1 MAISKKLGQN
11 YEAIRAAARFKT
23 IKVTLNDLDFELKVR
38 VPVKR
43 EMEEIMAAIANPNK
57 DEIER
62 IYQQL
67 SSPLLKSIE
76 DAGEGFVDA
85 LNEGGEKVKV
95 LEDDIVV
102 DGNSIRKIAQLSA
115 IWQTQVERYFA
126 LLQSATGEPINE
138 SFEEISEEFPDAIV
152 KEIIDKIDAA
162 IRPNYGEAKK
172 N

>member
-11 YEAIRAAARFKT
+11 YESIRAAARFKT
-23 IKVTLNDLDFELKVR
+23 IKVNLNDLDFELKVR

-43 EMEEIMAAIANPNK
+43 EMEEIMAAVANP
-57 DEIER
+57 DAAIVDR
-62 IYQQL
+62 IYGEL
-67 SSPLLKSIE
+67 SSPLLKSINE
-76 DAGEGFVDA
+76 AGAGFIEA

-95 LEDDIVV
+95 LDDDIIV
-102 DGNSIRKIAQLSA
+102 DGNSIRKVAQLSA
-115 IWQTQVERYFA
+115 IWQTQVERYFS

-152 KEIIDKIDAA
+152 KEIVDKIDAA
-162 IRPNYGEAKK
+162 IRPNYGEARK

>member
-23 IKVTLNDLDFELKVR
+23 IKVNLNDVDFELKVR
-38 VPVKR
+38 IPVKR
-43 EMEEIMAAIANPNK
+43 EMEEIMAAIANPTK
-57 DEIER
+57 EAAEQV
-62 IYQQL
+62 YVQL
-67 SSPLLKSIE
+67 STPLLKSIE
-76 DAGEGFVDA
+76 EAGDGFVAA
-85 LNEGGEKVKV
+85 LNEDGEKIKI
-95 LEDDIVV
+95 LDDDIVV

-115 IWQTQVERYFA
+115 IWQVQVERYFG

-138 SFEEISEEFPDAIV
+138 SFEEITEEFPDSIV

-162 IRPNYGEAKK
+162 IRPNYKEAKK